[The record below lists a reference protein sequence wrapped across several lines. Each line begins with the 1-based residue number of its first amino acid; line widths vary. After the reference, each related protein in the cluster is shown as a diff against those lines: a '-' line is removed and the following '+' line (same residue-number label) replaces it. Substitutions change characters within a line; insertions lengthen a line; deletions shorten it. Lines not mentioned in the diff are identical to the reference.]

1 GHRDVAERV
10 AARPDRSDDGAGA
23 LPHLDL
29 HTAGRFASR
38 EPDEAG
44 GGTEAV
50 SAGRDEVAAGG
61 GEALDAPLAHVAGGG
76 GAGGEG
82 DRAVGDG
89 DVDPA
94 HGAVGSEVDTGDR
107 AVARFEVGVENDG
120 AAVLGHLDAI

>member
-1 GHRDVAERV
+1 GEGVDARRGEVGEHEGALGIFRQAGGGAGDLAVCGGHRDVAERV

-50 SAGRDEVAAGG
+50 SAGRDEVAARG

-82 DRAVGDG
+82 DRAVG
-89 DVDPA
+89 
-94 HGAVGSEVDTGDR
+94 
-107 AVARFEVGVENDG
+107 
-120 AAVLGHLDAI
+120 